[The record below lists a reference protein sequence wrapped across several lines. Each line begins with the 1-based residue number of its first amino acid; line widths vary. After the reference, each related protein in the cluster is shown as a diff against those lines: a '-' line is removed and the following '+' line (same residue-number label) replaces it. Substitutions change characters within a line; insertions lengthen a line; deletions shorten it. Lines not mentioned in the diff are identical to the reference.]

1 MMDLLKMIWP
11 TPFKIQKG
19 NVVSLVIQ
27 LVIFLVICAV
37 VGWLIGLLAST
48 PVVGVIFGIVG
59 GLMGLYSLIGIVLC
73 VLKFLGMV

>member
-1 MMDLLKMIWP
+1 MGLLKMLWP

-27 LVIFLVICAV
+27 LVIFVVLCAL
-37 VGWLIGLLAST
+37 VGWLIGVLAGT
-48 PVVGVIFGIVG
+48 PIIGVIFSIVG
-59 GLMGLYSLIGIVLC
+59 GLMELYGLIGIILC

>member
-1 MMDLLKMIWP
+1 MNLLRMLWP

-27 LVIFLVICAV
+27 LVIFVVLCAL

-48 PVVGVIFGIVG
+48 PIIGVIFGIIG
-59 GLMGLYSLIGIVLC
+59 GLMELYGLIGIILC